1 MPTEKG
7 ADVKSERISDSELV
21 SYLARVDKNPSQI
34 IADLHLIKAKV
45 TARDL
50 NTSTV
55 TLEVGG
61 DSSQT
66 VPGVGVIGRVP
77 YVNEQVWCFEQGN
90 MLICL
95 GPITG
100 DGVRTR
106 PPRARVVRNSDQSIN
121 NATDTA
127 LSFNVETFDYGD
139 MYAGGSPTRLTFP
152 VGGWYSVGAQVR
164 WATSASTGERYACV
178 RRNGTTLDRV
188 AEQGV
193 SPSGGIV
200 TLNLASV
207 SPFNAGDYIETIVF
221 QSTGVALNAIATFT
235 YSLSMWAALVETH

>member
-1 MPTEKG
+1 M
-7 ADVKSERISDSELV
+7 KSERISDSELV
-21 SYLARVDKNPSQI
+21 GYLGRVGKNPSQI

-61 DSSQT
+61 DSAQT
-66 VPGVGVIGRVP
+66 VPGVGVLAGQVP
-77 YVNEQVWCFEQGN
+77 YVNEYVWCFEQGN
-90 MLICL
+90 MLVCL
-95 GPITG
+95 GPILG

-106 PPRARVVRNSDQSIN
+106 PPRARVARNTDQLIN
-121 NATDTA
+121 NAADTA
-127 LSFNVETFDYGD
+127 LSFNVESFDYGD

-152 VGGWYSVGAQVR
+152 VGGWYEVGAQVR

-178 RRNGTTLDRV
+178 RRNGTALDRI
-188 AEQGV
+188 AEAGV
-193 SPSGGIV
+193 SPSGAIV
-200 TLNLASV
+200 TLNMSAV
-207 SPFNAGDYIETIVF
+207 HPFNAGDYIETIAF
-221 QSTGVALNAIATFT
+221 QTTGAALNAVATFT